1 MVKLKVGLQVQI
13 GSELGRICK
22 KQGSDFVVKMT
33 GGRLVG
39 VDERTPMTI
48 IMEGAESTTSAS
60 GSRVST
66 AGRRQSRDSA
76 SVSEKEEVVVET
88 AKPRRKKA
96 TRRKKAAKAKAKRSA
111 PKRKAAAK
119 RKAAPTR
126 RKKRR

>member
-1 MVKLKVGLQVQI
+1 MVKLKVGLQVRI

-96 TRRKKAAKAKAKRSA
+96 TVKPRRKKAAAVR
-111 PKRKAAAK
+111 RKAAVK
-119 RKAAPTR
+119 RKKKAR
-126 RKKRR
+126 R